1 MRSQPE
7 ERVRSL
13 TRKWPTVDLKLQRVS
28 GGRGSVVVV
37 DDIVVAVVVVVDI
50 IIAVVIIIVIMIDN
64 RLHAA

>member
-37 DDIVVAVVVVVDI
+37 DDIVVAVVAI
-50 IIAVVIIIVIMIDN
+50 IIIVMRDN